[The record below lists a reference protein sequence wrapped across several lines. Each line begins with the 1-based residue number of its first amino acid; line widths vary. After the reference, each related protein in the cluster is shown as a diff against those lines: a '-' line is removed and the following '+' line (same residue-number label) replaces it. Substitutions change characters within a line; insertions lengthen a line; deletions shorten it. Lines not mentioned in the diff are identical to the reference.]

1 MPAKAPKIA
10 QAALTD
16 LEEIGLYI
24 ARDNPT
30 AADKMINELYEHIH
44 RLAAMP
50 GMGHSREDLAPEPL
64 RFWPVRHYLI
74 IYRPDTKP
82 IEIVRVLSGYRDLQT
97 LLTS

>member
-30 AADKMINELYEHIH
+30 AADKMIDELYEHIH
-44 RLAAMP
+44 RLTGSTFVNSAMK
-50 GMGHSREDLAPEPL
+50 GGASDRCRYEYSCL
-64 RFWPVRHYLI
+64 RS
-74 IYRPDTKP
+74 
-82 IEIVRVLSGYRDLQT
+82 SG
-97 LLTS
+97 